1 MKVLTVALLLVTLQ
15 YSHALSPASCD
26 VSEPSAEKVLDL
38 INKGRRNGYAFQ
50 LLRVSDAH
58 FDTVGDTTI
67 YYFVLDV
74 KESDC
79 WVLSTKSQN
88 DCLEALWPSEIV
100 IGQCKVVATRY
111 SNESQDFRVN
121 GYNCT
126 ASSVSSA
133 LSNTKDSPVLLDYL
147 EESEVHRQQAHKAL
161 DMYKGKNDGFS
172 SFRVDQVERV
182 IKVRGGER
190 TNYYVDFSIR
200 NCSTQHFHG
209 RPPVFGFC
217 RAFLSYNVDATDLE
231 TPENTDIN
239 CEVFDFEKRYEH
251 GDPEDDSD
259 RSPHPGGPQLPP
271 RHFPHFSTNRT
282 HRHPHNHRHHPHGP
296 HGRERHEHPPHGP
309 PPHGPPHGPP
319 PHGAPPHG
327 PPPHGPPPHG
337 PPPHGY
343 DFHDYGPC
351 DPPSNDQEYEGP
363 PHHRGHGPPHHRGH
377 GPPHHQGHGPPH
389 HRGHGPPHHRGHGP
403 PHHRGHGP
411 PHHRGHGPPH
421 HRGHGPPHGHS
432 GKRGKGFSPFH
443 HQQVGGI
450 YRLPP
455 LNAGE
460 VLAIP
465 EANFPSDSM
474 SNCKNPLQPQI
485 QHFPE
490 VASELCPGKFKSEFP
505 QISKFFA
512 NMPPK

>member
-1 MKVLTVALLLVTLQ
+1 MVDHSLGWFSAMKVLTVALLLVTLQ

-58 FDTVGDTTI
+58 FDTGDTTI

-126 ASSVSSA
+126 ASSGKVSQHSWNEIVSS
-133 LSNTKDSPVLLDYL
+133 LCLDFV
-147 EESEVHRQQAHKAL
+147 S
-161 DMYKGKNDGFS
+161 
-172 SFRVDQVERV
+172 
-182 IKVRGGER
+182 KVMNFCHWER

-239 CEVFDFEKRYEH
+239 CEVFDFEVGWMSILCKEQDKAKNTSDIKPHWGREH
-251 GDPEDDSD
+251 
-259 RSPHPGGPQLPP
+259 SPCGK
-271 RHFPHFSTNRT
+271 
-282 HRHPHNHRHHPHGP
+282 

-351 DPPSNDQEYEGP
+351 DPPSNDQEYE
-363 PHHRGHGPPHHRGH
+363 
-377 GPPHHQGHGPPH
+377 GPPH